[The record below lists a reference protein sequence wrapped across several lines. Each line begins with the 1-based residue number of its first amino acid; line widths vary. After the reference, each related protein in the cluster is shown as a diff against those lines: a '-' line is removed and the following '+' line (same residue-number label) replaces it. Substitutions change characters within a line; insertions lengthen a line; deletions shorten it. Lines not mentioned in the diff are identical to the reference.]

1 MNNVEQIIKFLKD
14 KYNLS
19 KDKEVAELLNVNYN
33 TLKNWILRDSPN
45 YQLLI
50 NFGKANSLDFN
61 ELFLSETS
69 SKIPNSTP
77 ALTALNN
84 AIAVSEN
91 EVEVADYL
99 KKYTISK
106 IFTKLFPK
114 NTTNPFYKKLLDIV
128 FPKTQRIVLF
138 LYKILKHLS
147 DMDVKNIDV
156 KISKNLLIKQIQDFD
171 LLSFENLGH
180 GFTNYDKNKLI
191 SLIENLNDEE
201 AYTIIKNASDAS
213 SELKEYLD
221 FLNKISY

>member
-1 MNNVEQIIKFLKD
+1 MELDLRAILDKIKKNE
-14 KYNLS
+14 NLNS
-19 KDKEVAELLNVNYN
+19 DKELAQILNIDYN
-33 TLKNWILRDSPN
+33 TLRGRIQRNSIPFEILFQYISKN
-45 YQLLI
+45 QLDL
-50 NFGKANSLDFN
+50 N
-61 ELFLSETS
+61 ELFFDKNVKSD
-69 SKIPNSTP
+69 NSP

-84 AIAVSEN
+84 AVAVSEN

-147 DMDVKNIDV
+147 DMDIKNIDV

-201 AYTIIKNASDAS
+201 AYMIIKNASDAS